1 MEAPDVPLDG
11 LQEQLEEKAE
21 ESAHGQ
27 QGHRKAEPQWNRWIA
42 LSTALI
48 AALAALGALLAG
60 HTETE
65 AMDCKMDAND
75 TWTYFG
81 TTSLKAHS
89 ITETQIVLQAL
100 GKAPDAGLDSDLAS
114 YKEQKG
120 KLQKKA
126 SEYTKAS
133 QLYLTAH
140 TRYGYAVTMFQVAI
154 ALAAIAA
161 LTGRRRYWLISLG
174 LGGVGILFACLGASC
189 QSAIAV
195 PVEEEDSTAVAHSGS
210 LLPGLTSSASGP

>member
-1 MEAPDVPLDG
+1 MEAPEVPLDG
-11 LQEQLEEKAE
+11 LQEQVEEKAH
-21 ESAHGQ
+21 ESEHGQ
-27 QGHRKAEPQWNRWIA
+27 HRREKAEPQWNRWIA

-48 AALAALGALLAG
+48 AALAALGSLLAG

-89 ITETQIVLQAL
+89 ITETQIVLAAL
-100 GKAPDAGLDSDLAS
+100 GKAPDAGLAGDLAS
-114 YKEQKG
+114 YKEQKT
-120 KLQKKA
+120 KLQRKA
-126 SEYTKAS
+126 TEYTKAS
-133 QLYLTAH
+133 ELYLTAH

-174 LGGVGILFACLGASC
+174 LGLVGIAFACLGASC
-189 QSAIAV
+189 QGSIAV
-195 PVEEEDSTAVAHSGS
+195 PVEEEDSSAVAHAGS
-210 LLPGLTSSASGP
+210 ILPGLTNGSAP